1 MKVIIDG
8 DVNITEKF
16 KNDII
21 AEEVHYWQ
29 SQDKEVGEVRI
40 SKDKDNDAKVV
51 IASLPKQK
59 IKRVRRIT
67 GYLVGTMDNWND
79 AKTAEERDRVKH
91 SIESEMET
99 L

>member
-1 MKVIIDG
+1 MEVIIDG

-40 SKDKDNDAKVV
+40 SKDKDNDAKVI

-67 GYLVGTMDNWND
+67 GYLSAVENFND
-79 AKTAEERDRVKH
+79 AKRAELNDRVNHQEER
-91 SIESEMET
+91 
-99 L
+99 

>member
-1 MKVIIDG
+1 MKVIVDG

-16 KNDII
+16 KNDIV

-67 GYLVGTMDNWND
+67 GYLSAVENFND
-79 AKTAEERDRVKH
+79 AKRAELNDRVNHQEER
-91 SIESEMET
+91 
-99 L
+99 

>member
-1 MKVIIDG
+1 MKVIIDS

-16 KNDII
+16 KNDIV

-67 GYLVGTMDNWND
+67 GYLSAVENFND
-79 AKTAEERDRVKH
+79 AKRAELNDRVKH
-91 SIESEMET
+91 GGWG
-99 L
+99 